1 MVLCRIRLNCLDH
14 YQAYPGPLDP
24 PLWGDPS
31 LLSQRNLPQVP
42 VVRVFGA
49 TETGQKV
56 CLHIHGAFPYL
67 YLEYNGPLD
76 RTSVD
81 ENIAALR
88 LSIDHALAVSYRRNI
103 QDGKAVFVAHI
114 SLVKG
119 VPYFGYHVGYKYFLK
134 VYLLNP
140 SNMTRLS
147 DLLHQGAILKQVFQ
161 PYESHLQFL
170 AQWMCDF
177 NLYGCNYIDTD
188 NPFFR
193 DPVPAVEDLVNP
205 HHEWHDRSIPDA
217 QRLHPDSFPRQSH
230 CSLEVD
236 IRVQDILNREE
247 VKDRSLHH
255 DFVERLNHLAP
266 EEKFVQSMA
275 GLWRDETIRR
285 KKRMGI
291 SNPGSSPFPPEVLVS
306 MSHDPRNTE
315 NAGWIHEEEFRKLV
329 EEIAKDERDRMGGDA
344 PSFDTFVKPRE
355 EEFPVQTTLES
366 VEELFHERWQITSA
380 DGPVNLT
387 QKLANESFDFGDALV
402 DEASILQLV
411 SDEPS
416 YESDE
421 EVAREIALTQAQQPK
436 QNAAPDVEAD
446 DETRPDG
453 EDYAKQF
460 SDPLDSMSTVSIP
473 RTSQSIRDHE
483 PVAPL
488 SEAQAAG
495 TPHGKKRQLTNGE
508 TSVKRR
514 KVVGFAEDPQDK
526 PEEVAQVKRKNF
538 KVKDCATASQLMA
551 DGDDE
556 QESDLLRDLPPAST
570 QLPNSQDSSQR
581 RVSQSYPTIK
591 NPHDPDT
598 MLRLSQRDDLPGE
611 RNPVTPAKSSQ
622 AHRHE
627 LSSSNWARSKY
638 TANATP
644 SKKAPISPAARKLAS
659 TYCQSFGEG
668 ANGVVILGQTPPKR
682 EEVSVSMIEHGAPPV
697 IYQDAYYSDEQDVP
711 ERARE
716 YAGQE
721 FKLESNTVPF
731 LPDFDATGGS
741 DASRGAKVPIVLDK
755 AKEELE
761 HQARRKDCFL
771 QRWEIEA
778 RPPSFLEVQDWMQAS
793 RLTVEDVPD
802 DDDGEVDHPL
812 SQQDFLK
819 RTKTMLSQIE
829 GPTQR
834 NKHGFKFSQR
844 KKLTSVQH
852 EVQYMSIM
860 SLEVHVNSRGDLAPD
875 PEHDEISCIIWSL
888 KADDADLVGNA
899 GHDDK
904 YVGMIVL
911 SGDDDLTERM
921 RKQVGV
927 DVEEEDNELDVLN
940 RLVDIVREYDP
951 DILTGYEVH
960 NTSWGYLIERARLQY
975 EFNLCEELSR
985 VRSQSHGRFGK
996 DADKWGFEHTSTIRI
1011 TGRHMINI
1019 WRAMRGELN
1028 LLQYTMEN
1036 VVFHLLHKRIPHYS
1050 FADLTTWYK
1059 SSKPR
1064 DLAKALDYFITR
1076 VQLDLEILDAN
1087 ELVPRTSEQARLL
1100 GVDFFSVFSRGSQ
1113 FKVESLMFRIAK
1125 PESFVLVSPSRKQVG
1140 QQNALECLPLVM
1152 EPQSAFY
1159 NSPLLVLDFQ
1169 SLYPSVMIAYN
1180 YCYSTCL
1187 GRITAW
1193 RGQNKMG
1200 FTDFK
1205 REPGLLDLVKDKLNI
1220 SPNGMMYV
1228 KPEMRKSLLA
1238 KMLGEILETRVMV
1251 KSGMK
1256 VDKDDK
1262 TLQQLLNNRQLALKL
1277 IANVTYGYTSASFS
1291 GRMPCSEIADSIV
1304 QTGRETLEKA
1314 IALIHSVSKWGA
1326 EVVYGDTDSLFVY
1339 LKGRSKDEAFKIGD
1353 EIAKAVTDM
1362 NPRPIKLK
1370 FEKVYHPCVL
1380 LAKKRYVGFKYEHP
1394 SQTEPDF
1401 DAKGIETVRRD
1412 GTPAEQKIEEKAL
1425 KLLFRTADLSQVKA
1439 YFQSQ
1444 CHKIQLGK
1452 FSIQDFCFAREVKL
1466 GSYSDKGPAP
1476 PGALIATKRMLKDPR
1491 QEPQYGERVPYVVIA
1506 GGPGAR
1512 LFERCVEPERLLFDE
1527 HAELDA
1533 EYYISKNL
1541 IPPLE
1546 RIFNLVGANVRAW
1559 WDEMPKVQRVR
1570 NIGGGGSKAGGTH
1583 KTMESYMATSTC
1595 VVCRVKL
1602 APIAPI
1608 PGQIVLP
1615 LCSKCAKTPALTL
1628 SILRAKLQA
1637 AHSKK
1642 TDLDRNS
1649 ICETTPGVNSFS
1661 GYVHLPSSLL
1671 ADSQNASDPYNIST
1685 FFWYFESRNKP
1696 RHAPLTIWFAGG
1708 PGAASSFSAMTENG
1722 PCYINEYSNDTILNP
1737 YSLNEN
1743 SNVLYIDQPVQAGFS
1758 YSSFYNSTYNF
1769 LTLDTSVSPV
1779 TPMDAYDGDV
1789 PPENSTFKYGVWA
1802 DQSRRHTASTT
1813 MDAARPVWHF
1823 LQSWFEN
1830 FPEYRTSDRRVNLW
1844 GNSYGGFWVT
1854 GFTSH
1859 ILAQNTL
1866 VKNGTLSGRV
1876 IPINT
1881 IGITNGCVDAFTTV
1895 QSYGDIAYNNTY
1907 NTSFITSEVYADIQN
1922 NITKSGGCYDQIHQ
1936 CRAAVALSDPTGTG
1950 INDTVNAICA
1960 GATIYCLAYAG
1971 NGAYL
1976 ATSGRSAFDMAE
1988 NASAPYPPFSATTY
2002 LNRPEVRKQLGVPV
2016 LFKPGSMTIN
2026 NKFIYGTGDLAR
2038 VDGIHALDTILDSNV
2053 NLALVFGDRDTRC
2066 NWLSGETVAN
2076 TIDWKG
2082 KSAYAA
2088 AGYQETQTNSTYI
2101 GGLTK
2106 QFQSLSFT
2114 RVFQAGHA
2122 VGFFQPQTV
2131 FEIFERSSVWST
2143 DVATGKQKIR
2153 SNGMYATKGES
2164 SAWSHF
2170 EVLPEVP
2177 DPICDIWD
2185 VGTSCSEGQIEALVK
2200 GTAVIVDDVV
2210 VSPAYQ

>member
-1 MVLCRIRLNCLDH
+1 MVLCRVRLNCVDH

-42 VVRVFGA
+42 VIRVFGA
-49 TETGQKV
+49 TETGQKI

-67 YLEYNGPLD
+67 YIEYTGPID
-76 RTSVD
+76 RASVD
-81 ENIAALR
+81 EYIATLR
-88 LSIDHALAVSYRRNI
+88 VSIDHALAVSYRRNTA
-103 QDGKAVFVAHI
+103 DAKAIFVAHI

-119 VPYFGYHVGYKYFLK
+119 VPFFGYHVGYKYFLK
-134 VYLLNP
+134 IYLLNP

-147 DLLHQGAILKQVFQ
+147 DLLHQGAILKKPFQ
-161 PYESHLQFL
+161 PYESHMQFL

-193 DPVPAVEDLVNP
+193 DPVPDVHELTNP
-205 HHEWHDRSIPDA
+205 DHEWHDKSIPDS
-217 QRLHPDSFPRQSH
+217 QRLNVDQFQRQSH
-230 CSLEVD
+230 CSVEID
-236 IRVQDILNREE
+236 IRVQDILNRNE

-291 SNPGSSPFPPEVLVS
+291 TDPGSSPFPPEVLVS

-315 NAGWIHEEEFRKLV
+315 NGGWIHEEEFRKLV
-329 EEIAKDERDRMGGDA
+329 EELAKDERERMGGSA

-355 EEFPVQTTLES
+355 EGFPVQTTLES
-366 VEELFHERWQITSA
+366 VEELFHEKWQFASA
-380 DGPVNLT
+380 DAPQHLT
-387 QKLANESFDFGDALV
+387 QRLAE
-402 DEASILQLV
+402 
-411 SDEPS
+411 
-416 YESDE
+416 
-421 EVAREIALTQAQQPK
+421 
-436 QNAAPDVEAD
+436 
-446 DETRPDG
+446 
-453 EDYAKQF
+453 
-460 SDPLDSMSTVSIP
+460 
-473 RTSQSIRDHE
+473 
-483 PVAPL
+483 
-488 SEAQAAG
+488 
-495 TPHGKKRQLTNGE
+495 
-508 TSVKRR
+508 
-514 KVVGFAEDPQDK
+514 VVGFTENDQGHPG
-526 PEEVAQVKRKNF
+526 ETVNSRRKNF
-538 KVKDCATASQLMA
+538 KVKDCVSTSQVMA
-551 DGDDE
+551 EAEADE
-556 QESDLLRDLPPAST
+556 GSDLLNDLPPAST
-570 QLPNSQDSSQR
+570 QLPNSQDSSKR
-581 RVSQSYPTIK
+581 RISQTYPVVK
-591 NPHDPDT
+591 NPHDT
-598 MLRLSQRDDLPGE
+598 ESILRLSQRENVPGQ
-611 RNPVTPAKSSQ
+611 RNTTTPAKSSQ
-622 AHRHE
+622 LRQHE
-627 LSSSNWARSKY
+627 LSSPSFGKSRY

-644 SKKAPISPAARKLAS
+644 SRQTVISPAARKLAS
-659 TYCQSFGEG
+659 NYCKSFDEG
-668 ANGVVILGQTPPKR
+668 VNGVVIFAQAPPKR
-682 EEVSVSMIEHGAPPV
+682 TDVSTTMIDHGAPPV
-697 IYQDAYYSDEQDVP
+697 IYQDAYYSDEVDVP
-711 ERARE
+711 ERSRE

-731 LPDFDATGGS
+731 LPEFDPTGES

-761 HQARRKDCFL
+761 HQARRQDCFL
-771 QRWEIEA
+771 KRWEIEA
-778 RPPSFLEVQDWMQAS
+778 RPPSVSEVQSWLRAKCP
-793 RLTVEDVPD
+793 TVEPALEE
-802 DDDGEVDHPL
+802 DDGEIDHPP

-819 RTKTMLSQIE
+819 RSKQMLSQIE

-844 KKLTSVQH
+844 KKSTSVQH
-852 EVQYMSIM
+852 AVQYMSIM
-860 SLEVHVNSRGDLAPD
+860 SLEVHVNSRSDLAPD
-875 PEHDEISCIIWSL
+875 PEHDEIACIIWSL
-888 KADDADLVGNA
+888 KADDTDLVGNA

-904 YVGMIVL
+904 YVGVIVL
-911 SGDDDLTERM
+911 STEEDLAERM
-921 RKQVGV
+921 RKSIGV

-960 NTSWGYLIERARLQY
+960 NSSWGYLIERARLQY

-985 VRSQSHGRFGK
+985 VKSQSHGRFGK

-1019 WRAMRGELN
+1019 WRAMRSELN

-1050 FADLTTWYK
+1050 FADLTRWYK

-1187 GRITAW
+1187 GRITPW

-1205 REPGLLDLVKDKLNI
+1205 RDPGLLDLVKDKLNI

-1339 LKGRSKDEAFKIGD
+1339 LKGRSREEAFVIGD

-1425 KLLFRTADLSQVKA
+1425 KLLFRTSDLSQVKA
-1439 YFQSQ
+1439 YFQAQ
-1444 CHKIQLGK
+1444 CHKIMTGK

-1466 GSYSDKGPAP
+1466 GTYSDKGAAP
-1476 PGALIATKRMLKDPR
+1476 PGALIATKRMLKDAR

-1559 WDEMPKVQRVR
+1559 YDEMPKVQRVR
-1570 NIGGGGSKAGGTH
+1570 NIGAAGKGGGN
-1583 KTMESYMATSTC
+1583 KTMESYMSISTC

-1602 APIAPI
+1602 SAPAPGTI
-1608 PGQIVLP
+1608 TLP
-1615 LCSKCAKTPALTL
+1615 LCAKCAATPSLTL
-1628 SILRAKLQA
+1628 
-1637 AHSKK
+1637 
-1642 TDLDRNS
+1642 
-1649 ICETTPGVNSFS
+1649 
-1661 GYVHLPSSLL
+1661 L
-1671 ADSQNASDPYNIST
+1671 AL
-1685 FFWYFESRNKP
+1685 RNK
-1696 RHAPLTIWFAGG
+1696 L
-1708 PGAASSFSAMTENG
+1708 
-1722 PCYINEYSNDTILNP
+1722 
-1737 YSLNEN
+1737 
-1743 SNVLYIDQPVQAGFS
+1743 
-1758 YSSFYNSTYNF
+1758 
-1769 LTLDTSVSPV
+1769 
-1779 TPMDAYDGDV
+1779 
-1789 PPENSTFKYGVWA
+1789 
-1802 DQSRRHTASTT
+1802 
-1813 MDAARPVWHF
+1813 
-1823 LQSWFEN
+1823 
-1830 FPEYRTSDRRVNLW
+1830 
-1844 GNSYGGFWVT
+1844 
-1854 GFTSH
+1854 
-1859 ILAQNTL
+1859 
-1866 VKNGTLSGRV
+1866 
-1876 IPINT
+1876 
-1881 IGITNGCVDAFTTV
+1881 
-1895 QSYGDIAYNNTY
+1895 
-1907 NTSFITSEVYADIQN
+1907 
-1922 NITKSGGCYDQIHQ
+1922 
-1936 CRAAVALSDPTGTG
+1936 RAAVTKKNDL
-1950 INDTVNAICA
+1950 DTVCRSCA
-1960 GATIYCLAYAG
+1960 DIPNGDDVKCDSRDCPVFYSRVKATA
-1971 NGAYL
+1971 
-1976 ATSGRSAFDMAE
+1976 
-1988 NASAPYPPFSATTY
+1988 
-2002 LNRPEVRKQLGVPV
+2002 KLGVE
-2016 LFKPGSMTIN
+2016 K
-2026 NKFIYGTGDLAR
+2026 
-2038 VDGIHALDTILDSNV
+2038 
-2053 NLALVFGDRDTRC
+2053 
-2066 NWLSGETVAN
+2066 
-2076 TIDWKG
+2076 
-2082 KSAYAA
+2082 
-2088 AGYQETQTNSTYI
+2088 
-2101 GGLTK
+2101 
-2106 QFQSLSFT
+2106 
-2114 RVFQAGHA
+2114 
-2122 VGFFQPQTV
+2122 
-2131 FEIFERSSVWST
+2131 ER
-2143 DVATGKQKIR
+2143 
-2153 SNGMYATKGES
+2153 
-2164 SAWSHF
+2164 
-2170 EVLPEVP
+2170 L
-2177 DPICDIWD
+2177 
-2185 VGTSCSEGQIEALVK
+2185 EGVIEAIEKLEEKKVREMFEW
-2200 GTAVIVDDVV
+2200 
-2210 VSPAYQ
+2210 